1 MGEPEDEGVDSHG
14 TGLPCVQ
21 VISVWIG
28 LGHHSTRRLDRPR
41 APINSSEDSRH
52 RLATRVG
59 RVLDLSAA
67 FSKGGGGDEGVD
79 TTGSTSVAAVEQQ
92 HLAQHP
98 TTPTYC
104 LPTCWGQRINLL
116 ASWGQRINLLVVDW

>member
-1 MGEPEDEGVDSHG
+1 M
-14 TGLPCVQ
+14 
-21 VISVWIG
+21 
-28 LGHHSTRRLDRPR
+28 RRHRWTAWCCFGLDRPR

-67 FSKGGGGDEGVD
+67 FSKGGGGDEGVE

-92 HLAQHP
+92 HLAQHL